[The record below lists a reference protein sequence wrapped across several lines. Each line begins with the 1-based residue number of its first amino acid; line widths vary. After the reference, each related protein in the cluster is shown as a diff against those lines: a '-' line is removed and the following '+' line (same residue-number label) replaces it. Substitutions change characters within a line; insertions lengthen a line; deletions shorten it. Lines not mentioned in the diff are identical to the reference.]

1 MKTIKAFKLA
11 LNILLHSKLR
21 SWLTIIGIV
30 IGVAAVVA
38 IVSIGEGLQKSV
50 QDNLGSLGAD
60 LITLSP
66 GGGGASG
73 GFRMGGGGNSIATS
87 ASTAK
92 NITEKDIQVI
102 KGIDG
107 VAVISGTVSASAE
120 VFYLGERLT
129 SSITGVDPV
138 AWQQVTT
145 SSIAEGRFLGPSD
158 SYQIVIGNSLAKDTF
173 KEDVAINRV
182 MTIEGKSFKVVGI
195 LKASGGFGGS
205 DRTIIMPIKVA
216 REVLEDVGNN
226 EFDSVSIK
234 ASSRDSVI
242 EVMESIISKLLVFR
256 HVGARDKDFRLSSS
270 QQTQESITQ
279 ITGTITLFL
288 GAIAAVSLLVGA
300 VGIANTMFT
309 SVLEKTK
316 EIGIMKAIGAKNR
329 DIMTI
334 FILNAAMVGM
344 VGGLLGI
351 ALGVLLSSVSSGLI
365 AFGPGSQ
372 GASALVTPRLLI
384 FALGISVSIGIIAGA
399 IPAYRASKLKPVDA
413 LRYE

>member
-1 MKTIKAFKLA
+1 MLF
-11 LNILLHSKLR
+11 R
-21 SWLTIIGIV
+21 S
-30 IGVAAVVA
+30 
-38 IVSIGEGLQKSV
+38 
-50 QDNLGSLGAD
+50 
-60 LITLSP
+60 
-66 GGGGASG
+66 
-73 GFRMGGGGNSIATS
+73 
-87 ASTAK
+87 
-92 NITEKDIQVI
+92 
-102 KGIDG
+102 
-107 VAVISGTVSASAE
+107 
-120 VFYLGERLT
+120 YLGERLT

-316 EIGIMKAIGAKNR
+316 EIGVMKAIGAKNK
-329 DIMTI
+329 DILLI
-334 FILNAAMVGM
+334 FLFNAGLIGL
-344 VGGLLGI
+344 VGGI
-351 ALGVLLSSVSSGLI
+351 IGVLLGMFLSGFLPMFLSDLPFSRGGLTTLVSVESI
-365 AFGPGSQ
+365 AL
-372 GASALVTPRLLI
+372 ALTVSLL
-384 FALGISVSIGIIAGA
+384 VGIIAG
-399 IPAYRASKLKPVDA
+399 IVPAYQASKLKPVDA